1 MERLELSTEEKI
13 QAILAGLSEKK
24 SRDELAEELGYKN
37 YRSLDMT
44 MRRQGYCWDAREGR
58 YYKQSEQRLQSS
70 SRIQLAVPTGK
81 PGKII
86 NSFAQ
91 GSLGVKEIAV
101 REGFADHRE
110 MASYMKAQGYVWCAN
125 QNNYVRDAEE
135 AEWEAQSVDFAQDG
149 SAVVPVPDR
158 NVQSATG
165 LLGDIQDYLPH
176 LEWLRQNVS
185 ALEAIIGDRTHDGA
199 ATGNIPR
206 YAVPGIFITKSVHM
220 SNQLDQLV
228 RDFSVEKNISQ
239 RDIFAVA
246 LAEFFRKYG
255 YRKQIETLLDRD

>member
-1 MERLELSTEEKI
+1 MESLEWSTEEKV
-13 QAILAGLSEKK
+13 QAILAGLSENK
-24 SRDELAEELGYKN
+24 SRDELAEDLGYKN

-44 MRRQGYCWDAREGR
+44 MRRQGYCWDAGEGR
-58 YYKQSEQRLQSS
+58 YYKPSEQRLPAS
-70 SRIQLAVPTGK
+70 SRLRLTVPAGK

-91 GSLGVKEIAV
+91 GTLDVKEIAV

-125 QNNYVRDAEE
+125 KNNYARDADEE
-135 AEWEAQSVDFAQDG
+135 DEVASAPDG
-149 SAVVPVPDR
+149 SDVVPVPDR
-158 NVQSATG
+158 NVQFATG
-165 LLGDIQDYLPH
+165 PSGDIQDYLPH

-185 ALEAIIGDRTHDGA
+185 TLEAIIGDRTHEGA
-199 ATGNIPR
+199 AVGNIPR

-255 YRKQIETLLDRD
+255 YRKQIETLLEHNG